1 MHSDIAE
8 EGRKRSK
15 RCASTND
22 FHFYAALILDQYYN
36 LLETALLAA
45 WAAPALA
52 LVPGLDGSISI
63 GDDLTSAL
71 KTGTIPSSRD
81 AATATAP
88 AAAAADTAGGGGAAA
103 ADAGLGAGT
112 FFTLVASLDHRDGSQ
127 SQPWST
133 KGLHYAS
140 SCDFNA
146 LPGAI
151 TAMCLFT
158 SLPARSLSLTKLQG

>member
-45 WAAPALA
+45 WA
-52 LVPGLDGSISI
+52 LVSGLDGSISI
-63 GDDLTSAL
+63 GDELTSAL

-81 AATATAP
+81 AATATAS

-103 ADAGLGAGT
+103 SDAGLGAGT
-112 FFTLVASLDHRDGSQ
+112 FFALVASLDHRDGSQ
-127 SQPWST
+127 SQPRST

-151 TAMCLFT
+151 TVMCLFT
-158 SLPARSLSLTKLQG
+158 SLAARSLSLTKLQG